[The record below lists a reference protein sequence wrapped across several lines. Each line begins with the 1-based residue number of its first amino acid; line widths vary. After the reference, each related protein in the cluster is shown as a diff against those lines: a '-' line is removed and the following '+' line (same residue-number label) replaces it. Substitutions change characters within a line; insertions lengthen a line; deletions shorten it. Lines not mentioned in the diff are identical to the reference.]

1 MHYPPLPLRA
11 AACAWSPV
19 LTAAISSP
27 TPTHLPADNLLTRGQ
42 SIADDIDESD
52 AVDIVLRPGQFSL
65 HHGHTFHGSHA
76 NHSEDRRIGFSF
88 NYISPAMFNRD
99 GNKMI
104 VRLVRGEDRHGHYEL
119 AHTPSGLFA
128 PQDVELLRRSKA
140 IAEDVYYKGTDKR
153 LATDSIGRE
162 VGS

>member
-1 MHYPPLPLRA
+1 MRMVPG
-11 AACAWSPV
+11 
-19 LTAAISSP
+19 
-27 TPTHLPADNLLTRGQ
+27 THRGKLVPHADTFAEDNLLTRGQ
-42 SIADDIDESD
+42 SIAEGVDESD

-76 NHSEDRRIGFSF
+76 NQSDDRRIGFSF

-119 AHTPSGLFA
+119 APTPSGLFA